1 MYIKGDATSPIAPNN
16 KVITHICNDIGGWD
30 MIYKQNQH
38 YRMSNPLFFWYIWQ
52 TIFYIVFLR
61 KEK

>member
-1 MYIKGDATSPIAPNN
+1 MDIMYIKGDATSPIAPNN

-38 YRMSNPLFFWYIWQ
+38 YRMSNPLFF
-52 TIFYIVFLR
+52 
-61 KEK
+61 